1 MKTPL
6 LIAAALIAFSG
17 AAQADRFPILT
28 PDQMTPEQT
37 KLVQAL
43 LAGPRGG
50 GDASPEAAGAASTSG
65 STPRC
70 RCASTSSRS

>member
-6 LIAAALIAFSG
+6 LIAAALIAFSA
-17 AAQADRFPILT
+17 AAQADRFP
-28 PDQMTPEQT
+28 TPEQT